1 MRATMTVWGLNTYF
15 QSLSPAR
22 DLFEY
27 FTVPEGLS
35 KEDAAAT
42 ILMATAE
49 LETIYPNPAMLQ
61 QLIGVWS
68 RTRQAAWEH
77 IHEALTAEYNLL
89 HNYDRSEEWTDTRN
103 GSRTGS
109 RNMDR
114 DGDNTH
120 TETSSGSRSVD
131 RDGKDTHTET
141 TSGGENKTVTTHSE
155 GENTSG
161 TTVNDEVTTQVS
173 GYDSNAFVNHD
184 KSTKVGNTVGTS
196 NTETDGTETTAGTTT
211 GSRSLTDVIDET
223 DAETTTGN
231 RNLRDVIDET
241 DAETSNETST
251 DRATHTGRVSG
262 NIGVTTSQ
270 QMIESELR
278 LRLGYNL
285 YDIIADEFKRRFCI
299 LIY

>member
-1 MRATMTVWGLNTYF
+1 MRATMTVWGLNNYL

-22 DLFEY
+22 DLFQY

-35 KEDAAAT
+35 KEDAAAC

-68 RTRQAAWEH
+68 RTRQAAWQH

-89 HNYDRSEEWTDTRN
+89 HNYDRSEEWTDRRN
-103 GSRTGS
+103 GTRTGS
-109 RNMDR
+109 RNVDR

-120 TETSSGSRSVD
+120 TETSNGSD
-131 RDGKDTHTET
+131 
-141 TSGGENKTVTTHSE
+141 NKTVTSHSE
-155 GENTSG
+155 GETSSD
-161 TTVNDEVTTQVS
+161 TTVNDEDIKQVT

-184 KSTKVGNTVGTS
+184 KDTKVS
-196 NTETDGTETTAGTTT
+196 NTTGMTNNEADATETTVDTTT
-211 GSRSLTDVIDET
+211 GS
-223 DAETTTGN
+223 

-241 DAETSNETST
+241 DAETSSETST
-251 DRATHTGRVSG
+251 DQATHTGHVSG
-262 NIGVTTSQ
+262 NVGVTTSQ
-270 QMIESELR
+270 QMIEAELR

-285 YDIIADEFKRRFCI
+285 YDIIAEEFKRRFCI

>member
-1 MRATMTVWGLNTYF
+1 MRATMTVWGLNNYF

-68 RTRQAAWEH
+68 RTRQAAWDH

-103 GSRTGS
+103 GTRTGS
-109 RNMDR
+109 RNVDR
-114 DGDNTH
+114 DGDN
-120 TETSSGSRSVD
+120 
-131 RDGKDTHTET
+131 THTET

-155 GENTSG
+155 GENSND
-161 TTVNDEVTTQVS
+161 TTVNDEVTNQVI
-173 GYDSNAFVNHD
+173 GYDSNDFVNHD

-211 GSRSLTDVIDET
+211 GSR
-223 DAETTTGN
+223 
-231 RNLRDVIDET
+231 NLRDVIDET
-241 DAETSNETST
+241 DAETSSETNT
-251 DRATHTGRVSG
+251 DRATHSGRVSG

>member
-1 MRATMTVWGLNTYF
+1 MRATMTVWGLNNYF

-22 DLFEY
+22 DLFEF

-103 GSRTGS
+103 GT
-109 RNMDR
+109 RNTDK
-114 DGDNTH
+114 DGNNT
-120 TETSSGSRSVD
+120 RS
-131 RDGKDTHTET
+131 ET
-141 TSGGENKTVTTHSE
+141 TSGTDNKTVTTHAE
-155 GENTSG
+155 GENSSD
-161 TTVNDEVTTQVS
+161 TTVNDEVTNQVI

-196 NTETDGTETTAGTTT
+196 NTENDGTETTAGTTSGT
-211 GSRSLTDVIDET
+211 SSVTDVIDET
-223 DAETTTGN
+223 E
-231 RNLRDVIDET
+231 
-241 DAETSNETST
+241 SETST

-278 LRLGYNL
+278 LRLGFNL

>member
-1 MRATMTVWGLNTYF
+1 MRATMTVWGLNNYF

-35 KEDAAAT
+35 KEDAAAC

-49 LETIYPNPAMLQ
+49 LETIYPNPAVLQ

-77 IHEALTAEYNLL
+77 IHEALTAEYDLL
-89 HNYDRSEEWTDTRN
+89 HNYDRNEEWTDTRN
-103 GSRTGS
+103 GTRTGS
-109 RNMDR
+109 RNVDR

-120 TETSSGSRSVD
+120 TETSSGSRTVD
-131 RDGKDTHTET
+131 RDGENTHSET
-141 TSGGENKTVTTHSE
+141 TSGSDNKTVTSHSE
-155 GENTSG
+155 SESSSD
-161 TTVNDEVTTQVS
+161 TTVNDEDIKQVT

-184 KSTKVGNTVGTS
+184 KDTKVS
-196 NTETDGTETTAGTTT
+196 NTTGMTNNEADATETTVDATT
-211 GSRSLTDVIDET
+211 GSRNLTDVIDET
-223 DAETTTGN
+223 DAETTSGT

-241 DAETSNETST
+241 DAETSSETTT
-251 DRATHTGRVSG
+251 DRATRTGRVSG
-262 NIGVTTSQ
+262 NVGVTTSQ
-270 QMIESELR
+270 QMIEAELR
-278 LRLGYNL
+278 LRLGFNL

>member
-1 MRATMTVWGLNTYF
+1 MRATMTVWGLNNYF

-22 DLFEY
+22 DLFEF

-35 KEDAAAT
+35 KEDAAAC

-49 LETIYPNPAMLQ
+49 LETIYPNPAVLQ

-103 GSRTGS
+103 GSRNT
-109 RNMDR
+109 DK
-114 DGDNTH
+114 DGNNTH
-120 TETSSGSRSVD
+120 S
-131 RDGKDTHTET
+131 ET
-141 TSGGENKTVTTHSE
+141 TSGTDNKTVTTHAE
-155 GENTSG
+155 GENSSD
-161 TTVNDEVTTQVS
+161 TTVNDEVTNQVI

-196 NTETDGTETTAGTTT
+196 NTENDGTETTAGTTSGT
-211 GSRSLTDVIDET
+211 SSVTDVIDET
-223 DAETTTGN
+223 E
-231 RNLRDVIDET
+231 
-241 DAETSNETST
+241 SETST

-278 LRLGYNL
+278 LRLGFNL

>member
-1 MRATMTVWGLNTYF
+1 MRATMTVWGLNNYF

-89 HNYDRSEEWTDTRN
+89 HNYDRSEEWTDTSN
-103 GSRTGS
+103 GTRTGS

-114 DGDNTH
+114 DGDN
-120 TETSSGSRSVD
+120 
-131 RDGKDTHTET
+131 THTET

-155 GENTSG
+155 GENTSD
-161 TTVNDEVTTQVS
+161 TTVNDEVTNQVI

-196 NTETDGTETTAGTTT
+196 NTETDGTETTEGTTT
-211 GSRSLTDVIDET
+211 GS
-223 DAETTTGN
+223 

-241 DAETSNETST
+241 DAETSSETST
-251 DRATHTGRVSG
+251 DRATHTGHVSG

-270 QMIESELR
+270 QMIESELS

-285 YDIIADEFKRRFCI
+285 YDMIADEFKRRFCI

>member
-1 MRATMTVWGLNTYF
+1 MRATMTVWGLNNYF

-27 FTVPEGLS
+27 FTVPNGLS
-35 KEDAAAT
+35 KEDAAAC

-49 LETIYPNPAMLQ
+49 LETIYPNPAVLQ

-103 GSRTGS
+103 V
-109 RNMDR
+109 DR
-114 DGDNTH
+114 DGDNT
-120 TETSSGSRSVD
+120 R
-131 RDGKDTHTET
+131 TET
-141 TSGGENKTVTTHSE
+141 TNGGENKTVTTHSE
-155 GENTSG
+155 GENSSD
-161 TTVNDEVTTQVS
+161 TTVNDEVTNQVI

-211 GSRSLTDVIDET
+211 GSSTI
-223 DAETTTGN
+223 
-231 RNLRDVIDET
+231 RDVIDE
-241 DAETSNETST
+241 SST
-251 DRATHTGRVSG
+251 DQATHTGRVSG

-278 LRLGYNL
+278 LRLGFNL

>member
-1 MRATMTVWGLNTYF
+1 MRATMTVWGLNNYF

-22 DLFEY
+22 DLFEF

-49 LETIYPNPAMLQ
+49 LETIYPNPAVLQ
-61 QLIGVWS
+61 QLIGIWS

-89 HNYDRSEEWTDTRN
+89 QNYDRSEEWTDTRN
-103 GSRTGS
+103 GT
-109 RNMDR
+109 RNTDK
-114 DGDNTH
+114 DGENTH
-120 TETSSGSRSVD
+120 S
-131 RDGKDTHTET
+131 ET
-141 TSGGENKTVTTHSE
+141 TSGTDNKSITSHSE
-155 GENTSG
+155 GETSSD
-161 TTVNDEVTTQVS
+161 TTVNDEDINQVT

-184 KSTKVGNTVGTS
+184 KATKVS
-196 NTETDGTETTAGTTT
+196 NTTGMTNNEADATETTTGTTRGT
-211 GSRSLTDVIDET
+211 RSLTDVIDET
-223 DAETTTGN
+223 E
-231 RNLRDVIDET
+231 
-241 DAETSNETST
+241 SETST
-251 DRATHTGRVSG
+251 DRATHSGRVSG

-270 QMIESELR
+270 QLIESELR